1 MTAPHAPAGT
11 QEENKYDA
19 HFTDGEV
26 EIHDVKPFLW
36 DHTVRSS
43 GTELTPSAQSK
54 VQHHLLKQIF
64 VEKMEKNVDTHLS
77 LL

>member
-26 EIHDVKPFLW
+26 EVHDVKPFLW
-36 DHTVRSS
+36 GHTVRSS